1 MTEVFI
7 CSGIRTPIG
16 RYGGALSSVR
26 TDDLAAAPIRHL
38 KNSLAKLDWDRVDDV
53 VFGCVN
59 QAGEDNRNIARMATL
74 LSGLPTHIPG
84 STINRLCGSGLDAI
98 SIAARAIKSGEQQL
112 VMAGGVE
119 SMSRAP
125 FVMPKSDRAF
135 SRVNEVFDTTIGWR
149 FVNPQMEKLY
159 GVDSM
164 PETAEN
170 VANEFNISRED
181 QDRFALLSQEKA
193 LKAQSDGRFD
203 REISPISIP
212 QRKGDPI
219 VVSKDEHPRQTTF
232 DKLSQL
238 SPIVSLSGTVTA
250 GNASGVNDGACAL
263 MLANED
269 AMRENDLTPLAR
281 VVGFATAG
289 VEPRVMGIG
298 PVPATQKLLARE
310 NVPIGDIGVI
320 ELNEAFAAQALAVT
334 RALGI
339 EDGDSRVNPNG
350 GAIALGH
357 PLGMSG
363 ARLAFTAATELT
375 LTQEKYA
382 LVTMCIGVGQG
393 IAMLLQRV

>member
-16 RYGGALSSVR
+16 RYGGVLSSVR

-135 SRVNEVFDTTIGWR
+135 SRANEVFDTTIGWR

-219 VVSKDEHPRQTTF
+219 VVSKDEHPRQTTL

-269 AMRENDLTPLAR
+269 AMRENDMTPLAR

-310 NVPIGDIGVI
+310 NVPIGDIGII

>member
-16 RYGGALSSVR
+16 RYGGVLSSVR

-135 SRVNEVFDTTIGWR
+135 SRANEVFDTTIGWR

-159 GVDSM
+159 GVESM

-219 VVSKDEHPRQTTF
+219 VVSKDEHPRQTTL

-269 AMRENDLTPLAR
+269 AMRENDMTPLAR

-310 NVPIGDIGVI
+310 NVPIGDIGII

-363 ARLAFTAATELT
+363 ARLAFTAASELT